1 MLRFLILLFT
11 AYLLSLFQSA
21 VTSEIFPN
29 FLKPDLML
37 IFITYLGT
45 SPFLITGAVLA
56 FAGRRIHRHV
66 VVYPDFLITGAV
78 LAFAGGLFYDTFSG
92 SPFGLFLFIYLGIFF
107 LLKLLGKILILGE
120 TLAVRVSLVTLAIAF
135 QLFLLIFLPLGFG
148 ILEKFSLPGASWIL
162 PQAVTTCAACW
173 PLFRLFKMFAALPG
187 FAIPQPMA

>member
-56 FAGRRIHRHV
+56 
-66 VVYPDFLITGAV
+66 L
-78 LAFAGGLFYDTFSG
+78 AGGLFYDTFSG

-107 LLKLLGKILILGE
+107 LFKLLGKILILGE

-135 QLFLLIFLPLGFG
+135 QLFLLIFLPLAFG